1 MNLRPLWLPQLQPQ
15 CQHLSSVNASF
26 YCSFVSTNLISYQ
39 SSLTQI
45 FRLGQADLMHS
56 HFHGAFIECI
66 SNESSNKSC
75 TRGQSMRSPF
85 NFPMLQIILEWIIFF
100 SPHCELPQLVVSSW
114 HIRIIISKKFPLFQS
129 LCLSRCVFIPL
140 KRVFRTLHH
149 TASEAI
155 DA

>member
-66 SNESSNKSC
+66 SNESSNESC

-100 SPHCELPQLVVSSW
+100 FPSLRTTPTRCEQLTHQDNYFQKVSTVS
-114 HIRIIISKKFPLFQS
+114 ISLS
-129 LCLSRCVFIPL
+129 LSVCFYTS
-140 KRVFRTLHH
+140 
-149 TASEAI
+149 
-155 DA
+155 